1 MTMVRGTAKGVHDYG
16 NGVRLRGYIA
26 MIRGTA
32 KGVHNLT
39 MVWGA
44 AMRLCYILQYPMYT
58 VVSTVGSL
66 LLVVGESIH
75 KCIYISVRLDI
86 DVLLLFFSYAYRA
99 AGNDFPQC
107 CWQ

>member
-1 MTMVRGTAKGVHDYG
+1 
-16 NGVRLRGYIA
+16 

-75 KCIYISVRLDI
+75 TCIYISVRLDI
-86 DVLLLFFSYAYRA
+86 DVLLLFSHMHTGRQGMIFHNVVGSEK
-99 AGNDFPQC
+99 
-107 CWQ
+107 